1 MGVFLTLTMDNMKP
15 PDATSLFSISIFS
28 NFSFVDFSSTAEKLK
43 LKLNLQLFLFLFRPL
58 PHQAACIPLALLG
71 RDIAGSAVTGS
82 GKTAAFALPLLER
95 LLLLGG
101 GGGGN
106 SAASRGRLPATYILI
121 LEPTRELAA
130 QVHSMVCSLAQ
141 FTDIRAA
148 LAVGGLSLQAQAS
161 DLRTKPEVVVA
172 TPVSLFLNF
181 FKLFSLSILR
191 FPSAVIRPYP
201 SSPSASRRQ
210 FLSRRRRWG
219 PAGVVTFSRKG
230 KLSYLAPLEGAARE
244 QELGAKKKKKKS
256 FFSFFFFFLPR
267 ARLSRRRSFTACLF
281 STGAPLAFTFL
292 DFAEA
297 LVSPEA
303 RIKNIS
309 RGHFL
314 VARRLLHPRNNIF
327 LCVFFSVEN
336 LENK

>member
-43 LKLNLQLFLFLFRPL
+43 LKLKLNLQLFLFLFLFRPL

-191 FPSAVIRPYP
+191 F
-201 SSPSASRRQ
+201 
-210 FLSRRRRWG
+210 
-219 PAGVVTFSRKG
+219 
-230 KLSYLAPLEGAARE
+230 LAPLSGRT
-244 QELGAKKKKKKS
+244 QVP
-256 FFSFFFFFLPR
+256 LPR
-267 ARLSRRRSFTACLF
+267 LAVNF
-281 STGAPLAFTFL
+281 SLGGVGGGRP
-292 DFAEA
+292 
-297 LVSPEA
+297 
-303 RIKNIS
+303 
-309 RGHFL
+309 G
-314 VARRLLHPRNNIF
+314 
-327 LCVFFSVEN
+327 
-336 LENK
+336 